1 MKICDKV
8 TEQCEGGNEVVFW
21 LAIKNAAL
29 IQWHKLKKE
38 TPGTAYIDM
47 LNGIIPGQAS
57 NISQESDQIEGR
69 LSNRCSDASITNQ
82 TLNRNCKIGKEHE
95 EKLCSLAILKSEVI
109 LVEKWKADLRSIQS
123 NLEKAKEICN
133 WRAKYQNLEEEKE
146 RLVEEILS
154 EIEKDYAREKER
166 KRELNN
172 ENQQTH

>member
-1 MKICDKV
+1 
-8 TEQCEGGNEVVFW
+8 
-21 LAIKNAAL
+21 
-29 IQWHKLKKE
+29 
-38 TPGTAYIDM
+38 M

-57 NISQESDQIEGR
+57 NISQESDRIEGR

-82 TLNRNCKIGKEHE
+82 TLNRNCKIRKEHE

-109 LVEKWKADLRSIQS
+109 LVEKWKADLRSVQS
-123 NLEKAKEICN
+123 NLEKANEICN